1 MERIRDL
8 DRKREEFR
16 RKIDEKRARM
26 AQMTEAERDEF
37 LFKLRY
43 LRPDAADPEESFT
56 NGSQGTKDGVPER
69 EESEFSTGS
78 KPRMENM
85 SSSTDA
91 NDNFKQN
98 SRERE
103 REESREK
110 IILEEMRREDKMK
123 RAFFEEQMQ
132 GPGSDWNDNQRIRD
146 PYMGGDKKGQASGDR
161 DPFSSGINRE
171 DPGDMGSYAK
181 AWEQGKGGKRIRK
194 AWSQWKDPDPGARI
208 DSDRMQSVKHGI
220 QRKPRMSFGEVLV
233 IAIVMSFSA
242 LSYVEYSS

>member
-1 MERIRDL
+1 
-8 DRKREEFR
+8 
-16 RKIDEKRARM
+16 
-26 AQMTEAERDEF
+26 
-37 LFKLRY
+37 
-43 LRPDAADPEESFT
+43 
-56 NGSQGTKDGVPER
+56 
-69 EESEFSTGS
+69 
-78 KPRMENM
+78 MENM

-103 REESREK
+103 REETREK

-146 PYMGGDKKGQASGDR
+146 PYMRGDEKGQASGDR

>member
-103 REESREK
+103 REETREK

-146 PYMGGDKKGQASGDR
+146 PYMGGDKKGQASEDG

>member
-1 MERIRDL
+1 MR
-8 DRKREEFR
+8 RED
-16 RKIDEKRARM
+16 KM
-26 AQMTEAERDEF
+26 
-37 LFKLRY
+37 
-43 LRPDAADPEESFT
+43 SF
-56 NGSQGTKDGVPER
+56 
-69 EESEFSTGS
+69 
-78 KPRMENM
+78 
-85 SSSTDA
+85 STDA

-181 AWEQGKGGKRIRK
+181 AWEQTPPTSAIG
-194 AWSQWKDPDPGARI
+194 
-208 DSDRMQSVKHGI
+208 
-220 QRKPRMSFGEVLV
+220 PRTVLAV
-233 IAIVMSFSA
+233 MKIAMMVRTNVSE
-242 LSYVEYSS
+242 L